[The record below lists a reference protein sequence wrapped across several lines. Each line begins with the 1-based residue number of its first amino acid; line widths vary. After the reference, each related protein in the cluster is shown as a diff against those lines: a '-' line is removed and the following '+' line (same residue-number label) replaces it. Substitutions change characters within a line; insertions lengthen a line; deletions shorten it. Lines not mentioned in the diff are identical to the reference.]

1 MFANLEVFVLHVFD
15 WHEYLFFIPRLNSFS
30 KAGKLIQEAEAKAEA
45 VMPLLLNA
53 TYTAMNTSDLALRY
67 SAMGLVGTV
76 IDVLGKME
84 DGRTGDWFDVLV
96 MGCLLP
102 AVKEAVKSK
111 QEVYFYLATTLA
123 AQRCEHDRKAFW
135 LFTTK
140 QARH

>member
-1 MFANLEVFVLHVFD
+1 MFSTGMNHL
-15 WHEYLFFIPRLNSFS
+15 YLNKISFFIRRLNSFS
-30 KAGKLIQEAEAKAEA
+30 KAGKLIQEAEAKAEP

-67 SAMGLVGTV
+67 SAMGLVRTV

-84 DGRTGDWFDVLV
+84 DGQTGDWFDVLV

-111 QEVYFYLATTLA
+111 QEVYF
-123 AQRCEHDRKAFW
+123 F
-135 LFTTK
+135 
-140 QARH
+140 

>member
-1 MFANLEVFVLHVFD
+1 
-15 WHEYLFFIPRLNSFS
+15 
-30 KAGKLIQEAEAKAEA
+30 
-45 VMPLLLNA
+45 MPLLLNA

-67 SAMGLVGTV
+67 SAMGLVRTV

-84 DGRTGDWFDVLV
+84 DGQTGDWFDVLV

-123 AQRCEHDRKAFW
+123 AQCCEHDRKAFW

>member
-1 MFANLEVFVLHVFD
+1 
-15 WHEYLFFIPRLNSFS
+15 
-30 KAGKLIQEAEAKAEA
+30 
-45 VMPLLLNA
+45 MPLLLNA

-67 SAMGLVGTV
+67 SAMGLVRTV

-84 DGRTGDWFDVLV
+84 DGQTGDWFDVLV

-123 AQRCEHDRKAFW
+123 VQYWEHGRKAFW
-135 LFTTK
+135 SFTIK
-140 QARH
+140 QAQH